1 MTYKFRV
8 LIDYEK
14 DVFREIEIRSD
25 QSFLDLNNAI
35 ISSFS
40 FKGDQMASFYMSNED
55 WDKGEEIVLF
65 EMGDEDEAKNMT
77 DTLLKDMISSK
88 NEKILYIYD
97 FLRLWIFYIEL
108 IAVTTEDENKD
119 YPFLVNSIGTAPKE
133 EDKSLDFEMPVDH
146 IGEDSE
152 LDPELKDLL
161 GGDDDDDE
169 PDYIDPN
176 DIANFY

>member
-1 MTYKFRV
+1 MIYKFRV

-25 QSFLDLNNAI
+25 QTFLDLNHAI
-35 ISSFS
+35 ISAFT
-40 FKGDQMASFYMSNED
+40 FKGDQMASFYMSNDD

-65 EMGDEDEAKNMT
+65 EMGDEDEAKNMA
-77 DTLLKDMISSK
+77 DTLLKDMVSNKI
-88 NEKILYIYD
+88 EKILYIYD

-108 IAVTTEDENKD
+108 VSESSADENTK
-119 YPFLVNSIGTAPKE
+119 YPILVNSIGTAPEE
-133 EDKSLDFEMPVDH
+133 EDKSMDFEMPVDH

-176 DIANFY
+176 DISNFY